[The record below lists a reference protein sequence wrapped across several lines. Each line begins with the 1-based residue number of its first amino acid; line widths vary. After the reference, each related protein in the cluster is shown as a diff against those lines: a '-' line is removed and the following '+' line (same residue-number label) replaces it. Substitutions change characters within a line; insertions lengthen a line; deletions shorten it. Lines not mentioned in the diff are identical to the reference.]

1 MQELQNEQIAL
12 DSPCTAPAI
21 SSLAGGAPT
30 CAHATFRQAVDTR
43 GHTHFRLASGR
54 WEVRLVLLQEG
65 SAVRPRDSVLFGRR
79 YNRGQFGIVVFG
91 LQPEEKSDSV
101 CSHWGSNRTI
111 GHLLGQS
118 SKRCYSSIYA
128 FCSPRL
134 EEPDIFSVGGRIV
147 KRISVVVGADHIDS
161 LARARKPLLAVVEL
175 IWNAL
180 DADAKNVAVILTPNG
195 LSGLESIQI
204 EDDGIGISPDEF
216 DLGFGQLGDSWKSR
230 TARTKILGRALH
242 GRKGVGRY
250 RALSLGAKVV
260 WDTRFESGG
269 KIWAYEISFDDS
281 DRRTVNATDPEPTT
295 RSRGT
300 IVTILN
306 PTVKLSTVEFDAVK
320 VELTEH
326 FVLYLRQYPNI
337 ELKYDGAQV
346 NPAELISRLVDIP
359 FDFVTEDGQLCPQI
373 LTVIEWRAPLER
385 ALFLCSRDGFSFR
398 QTTAGIQAPGIQFTA
413 YLCSELLEKFEA
425 RNEIEIELG
434 DLGKLLSVA
443 RDKLRE
449 YSSVRQAEQI
459 ALQVEEW
466 KREEVYPYE
475 GSAEDDVEIARR
487 QVFDVVAQ
495 NVSRYLPDFKSS
507 KKKNKQLT
515 FNLL

>member
-1 MQELQNEQIAL
+1 M
-12 DSPCTAPAI
+12 
-21 SSLAGGAPT
+21 
-30 CAHATFRQAVDTR
+30 
-43 GHTHFRLASGR
+43 
-54 WEVRLVLLQEG
+54 
-65 SAVRPRDSVLFGRR
+65 
-79 YNRGQFGIVVFG
+79 
-91 LQPEEKSDSV
+91 
-101 CSHWGSNRTI
+101 
-111 GHLLGQS
+111 
-118 SKRCYSSIYA
+118 
-128 FCSPRL
+128 
-134 EEPDIFSVGGRIV
+134 